1 MSKYI
6 YSLVLNQFYKIM
18 SIYMSVVDIDLY
30 NEVKAEADEKYSKPS
45 AYKSGWIVK
54 TYKERGGTYKGKKPK
69 KGVVEAIE
77 EVEGGGLNAKKIQ
90 HMSQSSYKKNKD
102 IQNIGRY
109 KIDKS
114 LSTSESKV
122 FVNSDSGK
130 VVIANRGTNP
140 TVKDW
145 TNNLSLLLG
154 QYGST
159 QRYQNAKDTQ
169 KKALEK
175 YPNYS
180 FLNIGH
186 SQSSAITK
194 KLNDEG
200 LTSEII
206 NINPAALPTDK
217 KKDNETTIKSKGDIV
232 SMYDKPKEGDVMID
246 SQSINPIAEHKT
258 DIVNRLDPKTYIGS
272 GFSFWVE
279 D

>member
-145 TNNLSLLLG
+145 TNNLSLLLA

-169 KKALEK
+169 KKAL
-175 YPNYS
+175 
-180 FLNIGH
+180 
-186 SQSSAITK
+186 
-194 KLNDEG
+194 
-200 LTSEII
+200 
-206 NINPAALPTDK
+206 
-217 KKDNETTIKSKGDIV
+217 SK
-232 SMYDKPKEGDVMID
+232 
-246 SQSINPIAEHKT
+246 
-258 DIVNRLDPKTYIGS
+258 
-272 GFSFWVE
+272 
-279 D
+279 

>member
-1 MSKYI
+1 MIYI
-6 YSLVLNQFYKIM
+6 LYIV
-18 SIYMSVVDIDLY
+18 YMSVVDTDLY
-30 NEVKAEADEKYSKPS
+30 NEVKAEADKKYSKPS
-45 AYKSGWIVK
+45 AYKSGWVVK
-54 TYKERGGTYKGKKPK
+54 TYKERGGKYRGIKPK

-77 EVEGGGLNAKKIQ
+77 EVEGGGLNAKKIA

-102 IQNIGRY
+102 VMNIGRY

-114 LSTSESKV
+114 LSNSEAKV
-122 FVNSDSGK
+122 FVNSTSGK

-145 TNNLSLLLG
+145 QNNASLLLG
-154 QYGST
+154 QYGNT
-159 QRYQNAKDTQ
+159 QRYKNAKDLQ

-186 SQSSAITK
+186 SQSAKITK
-194 KLNDEG
+194 MLNDEG

-206 NINPAALPTDK
+206 NINPAALPTDRK
-217 KKDNETTIKSKGDIV
+217 QENETTIKSKGDIV

-258 DIVNRLDPKTYIGS
+258 DIVNRIDPKTYIGS